1 MLVLLRKLVIYGFD
15 CIIMVFLI
23 NFKERE
29 WYLDLNFFVKLFIK
43 LIMEVVVF
51 LVMGLVV
58 EMMFYF
64 KYVY

>member
-1 MLVLLRKLVIYGFD
+1 
-15 CIIMVFLI
+15 MVFLI
-23 NFKERE
+23 DFKERE